1 MEKAMQK
8 EEVLKLLESLSRKDA
23 SYSSGRVLSS
33 MCTSPHP
40 IATEV
45 FLKFIETNLG
55 DTGIFRGTKQI
66 EELAIRELGR
76 LLGRENVKGFI
87 VSGGTEANL
96 MALWVVRETSKG
108 REIILPETAH
118 FSFEKAA
125 KLLGLKL
132 VIARV
137 KKDKTLDI
145 GDVKRKLS
153 KNTSALVGIAGTTE
167 YGTIDDIASLSEIA
181 LEENLHLHVD
191 AAFGGFVIPFL
202 EELGYPARQFDFSL
216 KGVDSMTIDPHKMG
230 LAPVPAGGILFRNGE
245 YLKAVESKAPYLIEK
260 NQYTIVGTRSG
271 AGAASTLAV
280 IKYMGREGYKDVVR
294 ECMNITFYL
303 YAKLRELKFQ
313 PIKPEMNILV
323 FTHPKVDQIA
333 EKLEAKGWRISR
345 TRQGEIRLVLMPHI
359 KIEHAREL
367 LKDLKD
373 ITSEIQ

>member
-1 MEKAMQK
+1 MQK
-8 EEVLKLLESLSRKDA
+8 EEVLKLLESLSRKDV
-23 SYSSGRVLSS
+23 SYNSGRVLSS

-40 IATEV
+40 IAREV

-96 MALWVVRETSKG
+96 MALWVVRETSHG

-181 LEENLHLHVD
+181 LEENIHLHVD

-216 KGVDSMTIDPHKMG
+216 KGVGSITVDPHKMG
-230 LAPVPAGGILFRNGE
+230 LAPVPAGGILFRNGK

-303 YAKLRELKFQ
+303 YKKLRELKFQ

-323 FTHPKVDQIA
+323 FTHPKVDRIA
-333 EKLEAKGWRISR
+333 EKLEAKGWKISR

-359 KIEHAREL
+359 KIEHAKEL
-367 LKDLKD
+367 LIDLKD
-373 ITSEIQ
+373 ITTEIQ